1 MPLHRNKF
9 CFTGGMIEGELDFV
23 IDPIAATLHLFFLVA
38 VQLPGSS
45 SKAEVYSSAYNLQPN

>member
-45 SKAEVYSSAYNLQPN
+45 SKA